1 MDVNQ
6 NPEALHDV
14 ASTTKKLVQDKFVNS
29 GIPEE
34 PLVTRDQMA
43 QATVKGDGSKKLSD
57 NIIK

>member
-1 MDVNQ
+1 MDYKQ
-6 NPEALHDV
+6 NPEDLHDI
-14 ASTTKKLVQDKFVNS
+14 ASTTKKLVQDTFVNE

-34 PLVTRDQMA
+34 PLVTREQMT